1 MKLAKKTG
9 IIALASAV
17 LLGGLASFAQY
28 PTELVAKELPA
39 SFFEETTAP
48 KYIFMFVG
56 DGLAYTQVNAAQVY
70 QGTINFIDKVDVDP
84 LAFTQ
89 FPTVGTVY
97 TQDATSFAPDSAST
111 ITALTGGVQTYSGVV
126 GMEVDRET
134 PTYTIAEQLRDE
146 GYKIGVVSSVTLN
159 HATPAGYYAHQDS
172 RSNFYGIGLD
182 LGASNFDYFAGGAL
196 SGSLTGDD
204 EEAEPLQNIY
214 EVLEEV
220 YGYTILTEKE
230 EILALD
236 NTAEKI
242 YAINPELSGTAML
255 YSIDMNEDSITLAD
269 FVQKGIDVL
278 YNDEQ
283 GFFMSVESGK
293 IDWAGH
299 ANDAMAN
306 IGDTIAF
313 DEAIQVAIDF
323 YNNHPDETLII
334 VTGDHETGGMTI
346 GQTTTGY
353 DTAFQLLS
361 NQKVSYEKF
370 DEILAEFKEEN
381 PTAEFADL
389 LPLIEEYFG
398 LVAEVNATEDTD
410 ELLILSEYEYK
421 KLEESFAETM
431 KEAEDRNDD
440 IESLIAYGGY
450 EPLSVTLTHVLNNKA
465 GVGWTSYYHTG
476 QPVPLYAIGAGHEI
490 FSGSYNNTEVYH
502 KLVELCG
509 LN

>member
-9 IIALASAV
+9 IVALAVAT
-17 LLGGLASFAQY
+17 LIGGLAYVAPQQQ
-28 PTELVAKELPA
+28 ELVAKELSTSLDA
-39 SFFEETTAP
+39 EEVTAP

-70 QGTINFIDKVDVDP
+70 RGTAKYKDTVEVDP
-84 LAFTQ
+84 LAFAQ

-111 ITALTGGVQTYSGVV
+111 ITALTGGVQTHSGVV
-126 GMEVDRET
+126 GMDIDKVT
-134 PTYTIAEQLRDE
+134 PTYTIAERLRDE
-146 GYKIGVVSSVTLN
+146 GYKIGVLSSVTLN
-159 HATPAGYYAHQDS
+159 HATPAGYYAHQAS
-172 RSNFYGIGLD
+172 RNNYYDIALE

-196 SGSLTGDD
+196 SGSETGDGTQ
-204 EEAEPLQNIY
+204 QNIY
-214 EVLEEV
+214 EVLEEE
-220 YGYTILTEKE
+220 YGYTILRDKE
-230 EILALD
+230 DILALD
-236 NTAEKI
+236 NTAEKV
-242 YAINPELSGTAML
+242 YAINPELHGGAML

-269 FVQKGIDVL
+269 LVQKGIDVL
-278 YNDEQ
+278 DNDEN

-313 DEAIQVAIDF
+313 DDAVQVAIDF
-323 YNNHPDETLII
+323 YNEHPDETLII

-370 DEILAEFKEEN
+370 DNIITEFKEEN
-381 PTAEFADL
+381 PNGEFTDM
-389 LPLIEEYFG
+389 LPIIEEYFG
-398 LVAEVNATEDTD
+398 LVAADNATSSTD
-410 ELLILSEYEYK
+410 ELLILSDYEYK
-421 KLEESFAETM
+421 KLEEAFAETM
-431 KEAEDRNDD
+431 KAKADRNDD
-440 IESLIAYGGY
+440 IEALIAYGGY

-509 LN
+509 LE